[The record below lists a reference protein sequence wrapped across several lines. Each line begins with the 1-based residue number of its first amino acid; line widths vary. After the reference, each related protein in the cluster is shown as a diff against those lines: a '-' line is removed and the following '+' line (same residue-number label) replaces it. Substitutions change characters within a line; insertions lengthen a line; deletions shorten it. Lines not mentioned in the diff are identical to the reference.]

1 MKKLLMV
8 ALTVLSLGAFAQ
20 DPTLTLSGDAT
31 NAGRS
36 GLVDFRFLMDVEIE
50 NKWQVVLSSQV
61 MASSNGGSNLALATG
76 DDFTPAAPQ
85 LFDTL
90 LNMGGANGVLD
101 LSGGDFCTK
110 TANQSQYDASIT
122 CIDEDNGG
130 NVGEVEMQIPM
141 EIAYEVFGPIELDI
155 NVKKAESLNF
165 IGSEFTYLS
174 MGNTVLKDDANS
186 IDVSAYTELI
196 PAGGASGDLQNLANV
211 DEGINAGLA
220 KDVTIALRFP
230 IKGAAAV
237 SRGNEIHVGVDVTAI

>member
-8 ALTVLSLGAFAQ
+8 ALTLFSLGAFAQ
-20 DPTLTLSGDAT
+20 DSLTLSGDAT

-36 GLVDFRFLMDVEIE
+36 GLVDFQFLMDVEIE

-61 MASSNGGSNLALATG
+61 MAGSNGGSNVALAANDTTSAG
-76 DDFTPAAPQ
+76 SVQ

-101 LSGGDFCTK
+101 LSGTDFCTK

-122 CIDEDNGG
+122 CIDEANGG
-130 NVGEVEMQIPM
+130 NAGEVEMQIPM
-141 EIAYEVFGPIELDI
+141 SLAYEVFGPIELDI
-155 NVKKAESLNF
+155 NVKKAESANF
-165 IGSEFTYLS
+165 PGSEFIYLR
-174 MGNTVLKDDANS
+174 MGDTVLKDDANT
-186 IDVSAYTELI
+186 IDVSAYAELV
-196 PAGGASGDLQNLANV
+196 PVGGASGDLQSLANA
-211 DEGINAGLA
+211 DEGINAGTS
-220 KDVTIALRFP
+220 KDVRIDLRFP